1 MNFVSP
7 PFKRGKTLNFSPISQ
22 LSTQDG
28 PALSFTVS
36 AYRLCCDRH
45 FTRFQCVSSGQGSA
59 LQFEGFLRDIMAS
72 RSSLPLPD
80 MIGCCEGS
88 LPLFGSLP
96 ADAYLLGCGG
106 SCHSKSSCSF
116 LHVLHDTACKKFH
129 CQACLM
135 PLSHQQG
142 INMHPSCPGWRSC
155 TFRYKEVVAR
165 YLVLASLGVH
175 IKATLPSDFP
185 VQGPE
190 SAMDWAF
197 TCKPGYPPNI
207 VFFVGALLGLK

>member
-1 MNFVSP
+1 
-7 PFKRGKTLNFSPISQ
+7 
-22 LSTQDG
+22 
-28 PALSFTVS
+28 
-36 AYRLCCDRH
+36 
-45 FTRFQCVSSGQGSA
+45 
-59 LQFEGFLRDIMAS
+59 
-72 RSSLPLPD
+72 
-80 MIGCCEGS
+80 
-88 LPLFGSLP
+88 
-96 ADAYLLGCGG
+96 
-106 SCHSKSSCSF
+106 
-116 LHVLHDTACKKFH
+116 
-129 CQACLM
+129 M